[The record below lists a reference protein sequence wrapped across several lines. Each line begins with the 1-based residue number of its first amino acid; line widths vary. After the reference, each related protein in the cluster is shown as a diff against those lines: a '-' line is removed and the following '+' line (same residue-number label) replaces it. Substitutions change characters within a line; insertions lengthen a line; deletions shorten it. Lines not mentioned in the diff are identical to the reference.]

1 MSAHEHRAIHLA
13 PSGWKVYLLIAVMG
27 FVGAV
32 LRYLLEL
39 AFAGAVF
46 PWGTL
51 IINIAGSF
59 ALVVINGFVGR
70 RLHLTAGLV
79 RDMGVGL
86 LGAFTTL
93 SAFTAE
99 TIAMLAAGRV
109 GVAAAYGTTT
119 YMCCFAAAGAGLA
132 MDGLLAKRRYEAL
145 MRRHHAHHAQGEAE
159 AAGPGG
165 SAVDRN
171 TTSDARGGEAR

>member
-1 MSAHEHRAIHLA
+1 MEFFAAHEHRAIHLA
-13 PSGWKVYLLIAVMG
+13 PSGWKVYLLIAAMG
-27 FVGAV
+27 FIGAV

-39 AFAGAVF
+39 AFAGATF

-79 RDMGVGL
+79 RAMGVGL

-93 SAFTAE
+93 SAFTQE
-99 TIAMLAAGRV
+99 TLAMLAAGHV
-109 GVAAAYGTTT
+109 GAAAVYGVAT
-119 YMCCFAAAGAGLA
+119 YVCCFAAAGAGLA
-132 MDGLLAKRRYEAL
+132 MDGLLAKWRYETM
-145 MRRHHAHHAQGEAE
+145 MRRHHAHHTVSEAE
-159 AAGPGG
+159 THG
-165 SAVDRN
+165 S
-171 TTSDARGGEAR
+171 RGGEGR